1 MRHLVG
7 VILAAVLAAA
17 VFFAASWAWLKIQP
31 APLGATS
38 LIHHHRVIL
47 EAIGALAGVGLLAG
61 LLMALPWVSPLASG
75 LPGLALLGWTALYLF
90 DVPRALNDIPL
101 RSHPYGAGFST
112 LLQHG
117 LLGLAGAAMIVPL
130 FVPSRWRRRRAAVA
144 LASPEGSFPGLQA
157 TQTMATDSG
166 VMSDW
171 AETRP
176 QQRIDPNG
184 PPPSQAPWGP
194 AEYHG

>member
-17 VFFAASWAWLKIQP
+17 VFFAASWALFKVQP
-31 APLGATS
+31 PQGATS
-38 LIHHHRVIL
+38 LIHRRADL
-47 EAIGALAGVGLLAG
+47 EGIGVLAGVGLLAG
-61 LLMALPWVSPLASG
+61 LLIAGPRVSPLASG
-75 LPGLALLGWTALYLF
+75 LPGLVLLGWTALYMF
-90 DVPRALNDIPL
+90 NVPRAVHYIPL
-101 RSHPYGAGFST
+101 RSHVYGAGFAV
-112 LLQHG
+112 LLEEG
-117 LLGLAGAAMIVPL
+117 LLALAGALMIVPL